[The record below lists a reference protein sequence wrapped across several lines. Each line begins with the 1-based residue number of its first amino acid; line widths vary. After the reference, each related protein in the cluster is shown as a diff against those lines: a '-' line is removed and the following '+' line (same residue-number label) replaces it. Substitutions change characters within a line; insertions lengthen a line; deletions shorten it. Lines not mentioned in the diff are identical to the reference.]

1 MTLFQL
7 ASRLQGPFQRCFDR
21 GGDDTTPP
29 RAIHIAHTRSQCLVE
44 TGSASFW
51 SCTGLG
57 EGSSQ
62 FPRTE
67 EEGGLGGNELMFDVD
82 ADLEVDDTDG

>member
-1 MTLFQL
+1 M
-7 ASRLQGPFQRCFDR
+7 
-21 GGDDTTPP
+21 
-29 RAIHIAHTRSQCLVE
+29 E

>member
-1 MTLFQL
+1 MTLFQS
-7 ASRLQGPFQRCFDR
+7 ASGLQGPFQRCFDR
-21 GGDDTTPP
+21 GGDDTTPLEG
-29 RAIHIAHTRSQCLVE
+29 IHIAHTRSQCLVE
-44 TGSASFW
+44 TGSALYW
-51 SCTGLG
+51 SRTGLG

-67 EEGGLGGNELMFDVD
+67 EGGGLGGNALMFDVD